1 MKRKNILKFVSLL
14 GIGSFVMLA
23 AASCTSA
30 TTPTPK
36 PEPKPTPS
44 PEPKPDPM
52 PNPPSGGMN
61 GGDTNPGNGG
71 GMDNAAKQLAAARTA
86 LTNLLS
92 SKNTNVQMYSDYA
105 KIKSDLTAAYTSAE
119 ATSQNSSAKLE
130 QVKSATSTLQT
141 AINTAVNE
149 KKVFDENNSE
159 LVTAYNNLKTTLE
172 GENTTLAAFNDS
184 ANYGGIKTHLMSLY
198 NQAKTITTSTLLND
212 AGQSPNKDN
221 VVKINKEITDAIN
234 PTLLNQ
240 QKANADMLATSFT
253 KQVLNDTQLTSGSSE
268 TSMQTQ
274 PQPGN
279 YSFVGYSVDVTTGSN
294 NARPNWNFAQ
304 RKVWDTNKAP
314 LTQTEQSNKLTDVSW
329 IYSLSGMGAKYTV
342 TFDYYGASNN
352 AYLYFPYKLVQA
364 NDNVALQYSLN
375 GIAPKAIEF
384 KAAAATQAVPA
395 QEGASATHQDSSSG
409 SSSPSSPPA
418 AAAPSEAEAR
428 VAETPANPPATSQD
442 SASADQTMS
451 TATTMNEAPT
461 VDIINVAKVTL
472 TDLKFGQN
480 TIEFSLPT
488 GDDHTSKVA
497 PMIGNMYLTANDQ
510 NVDKVYDDIFG
521 NTVANQDNATE
532 VSVDLLKGYSLATS
546 YSMYVRRFS
555 TLTANGTTISNPVY
569 LVGFIGGNQGR
580 TVSHTPSEVN
590 NFPIVNGD
598 SRTLTVYVNAPQ
610 QGQYHISG
618 SYISSTTQ
626 RSLRFSTDNTD
637 NIESSNSITIN
648 VTAKQNWTSLEEFN
662 TSSDSTI
669 MQNNNRML
677 DLKKGLNKIVISG
690 VSNGDT
696 PYIGNLKFTL
706 NNPSPTN
713 AENNTNTRTEQPAE
727 EERTGK

>member
-23 AASCTSA
+23 AASCTST
-30 TTPTPK
+30 TTPTPNH
-36 PEPKPTPS
+36 EPKPNPA
-44 PEPKPDPM
+44 PKPDPK
-52 PNPPSGGMN
+52 PNPGGGMMGGMN
-61 GGDTNPGNGG
+61 GGNTNPGNGG
-71 GMDNAAKQLAAARTA
+71 GMDNSAQQLAAAKKELSDLLATQNS
-86 LTNLLS
+86 NLS
-92 SKNTNVQMYSDYA
+92 TYADYA
-105 KIKSDLTAAYTSAE
+105 KIKNDLTAAYTTAE
-119 ATSQNSSAKLE
+119 TASQNQAATLE
-130 QVKSATSTLQT
+130 QVKNAASTLQT

-159 LVTAYNNLKTTLE
+159 LVTAYTNLKTTLE

-184 ANYGGIKTHLMSLY
+184 ANYGGIKTHLLSLY

-253 KQVLNDTQLTSGSSE
+253 KQVLNDAQLTSGSSE

-304 RKVWDTNKAP
+304 RKVWDTNRAP
-314 LTQTEQSNKLTDVSW
+314 LAQTEQSNKLTDVSW

-352 AYLYFPYKLVQA
+352 AYLYFPYKLVQT
-364 NDNVALQYSLN
+364 NDNVGLQYVLN
-375 GIAPKAIEF
+375 NTTPKLVNF
-384 KAAAATQAVPA
+384 ATVQPT
-395 QEGASATHQDSSSG
+395 ASSAE
-409 SSSPSSPPA
+409 PSQVQPA
-418 AAAPSEAEAR
+418 AEMMAL
-428 VAETPANPPATSQD
+428 AN
-442 SASADQTMS
+442 
-451 TATTMNEAPT
+451 EVPT
-461 VDIINVAKVTL
+461 VNDIKVAKVVL
-472 TDLKFGQN
+472 SDLKYGTN
-480 TIEFSLPT
+480 TIEFSVPT

-555 TLTANGTTISNPVY
+555 TLTAKGTTISNPVY

-580 TVSHTPSEVN
+580 TVSPTPSEVN
-590 NFPIVNGD
+590 NFPVVNGD

-626 RSLRFSTDNTD
+626 RSLRFSTDNT
-637 NIESSNSITIN
+637 ESSNSITIN

-677 DLKKGLNKIVISG
+677 NLKKGLNKIVISG

-727 EERTGK
+727 EGRTGK

>member
-23 AASCTSA
+23 AASCT
-30 TTPTPK
+30 TPVNPTPN
-36 PEPKPTPS
+36 

-61 GGDTNPGNGG
+61 GGNTNPENGG
-71 GMDNAAKQLAAARTA
+71 GMDNAAQQLAVARTT

-119 ATSQNSSAKLE
+119 ATSQNSSATLE

-141 AINTAVNE
+141 AINTAANE

-159 LVTAYNNLKTTLE
+159 LVTAYTNLKTTLE

-240 QKANADMLATSFT
+240 QKTNADMLATSFT

-279 YSFVGYSVDVTTGSN
+279 YSFVGYSVDLTTGSN
-294 NARPNWNFAQ
+294 NVRPNWNFAQ
-304 RKVWDTNKAP
+304 RKVWDTANAP

-352 AYLYFPYKLVQA
+352 TYLYFPYKLVQT
-364 NDNVALQYSLN
+364 NDNVGLQYVLN
-375 GIAPKAIEF
+375 NTTPKLVNF
-384 KAAAATQAVPA
+384 ATA
-395 QEGASATHQDSSSG
+395 QPTASSAE
-409 SSSPSSPPA
+409 PSQVQPA
-418 AAAPSEAEAR
+418 AEMMAL
-428 VAETPANPPATSQD
+428 AN
-442 SASADQTMS
+442 
-451 TATTMNEAPT
+451 EVPT
-461 VDIINVAKVTL
+461 VNDIKVAKVVL
-472 TDLKFGQN
+472 SDLKFGTN
-480 TIEFSLPT
+480 TIEFSVPT

-510 NVDKVYDDIFG
+510 NVDKIYDDIFG
-521 NTVANQDNATE
+521 NTAATQDNATE

-546 YSMYVRRFS
+546 SSIYVRRFS
-555 TLTANGTTISNPVY
+555 TLTDSGTTISSPVY
-569 LVGFIGGNQGR
+569 LVGWIGGHGARANDRSVQN
-580 TVSHTPSEVN
+580 VYNFPVVN
-590 NFPIVNGD
+590 NQARIFTI
-598 SRTLTVYVNAPQ
+598 YVNAPKT
-610 QGQYHISG
+610 GDYNISG
-618 SYISSTTQ
+618 SYISTTTE
-626 RSLRFSTDNTD
+626 RKLKISRDNTD
-637 NIESSNSITIN
+637 SNSVTIGVRATTAWN
-648 VTAKQNWTSLEEFN
+648 TLEKFDTSATMNSLVTIKNEKKTLHLE
-662 TSSDSTI
+662 
-669 MQNNNRML
+669 Q
-677 DLKKGLNKIVISG
+677 GLNKIIIGG

-727 EERTGK
+727 EGRTGK

>member
-30 TTPTPK
+30 TTPTPN
-36 PEPKPTPS
+36 PEPKPTPN

-61 GGDTNPGNGG
+61 DKNTNPGNGG
-71 GMDNAAKQLAAARTA
+71 GMDNSAQQLSTAKTA

-119 ATSQNSSAKLE
+119 ATSQNSSATLE

-159 LVTAYNNLKTTLE
+159 LVTAYTNLKTTLE

-221 VVKINKEITDAIN
+221 VVKINKEITDSIN

-253 KQVLNDTQLTSGSSE
+253 KQVLNDAQLTSGSSE

-329 IYSLSGMGAKYTV
+329 IYNLSGMGAKYTV

-352 AYLYFPYKLVQA
+352 AYLYFPYKLVQT
-364 NDNVALQYSLN
+364 NDKVALQYSLN

-395 QEGASATHQDSSSG
+395 QEEASATDQDSSSG

-428 VAETPANPPATSQD
+428 VAETSGNPPATSQD

-461 VDIINVAKVTL
+461 VDSINVAKVTL

-480 TIEFSLPT
+480 TIEFSVPT
-488 GDDHTSKVA
+488 GNDHTSKVA

-510 NVDKVYDDIFG
+510 NVDKVYNDIFG
-521 NTVANQDNATE
+521 NTVANQDNAAE

-546 YSMYVRRFS
+546 YSMYVRRF
-555 TLTANGTTISNPVY
+555 TNLTESGESGTTISSPVY
-569 LVGFIGGNQGR
+569 LVGWIGGHGGR
-580 TVSHTPSEVN
+580 ANDRSVQNVY
-590 NFPIVNGD
+590 NFPVVND
-598 SRTLTVYVNAPQ
+598 QARIFTIYVNAPKT
-610 QGQYHISG
+610 GDYNISG
-618 SYISSTTQ
+618 SYISTTTE
-626 RSLRFSTDNTD
+626 RKLKISRDNKD
-637 NIESSNSITIN
+637 SNSVTIGVRATTSWNTLEKFDTSATMNSLVTITN
-648 VTAKQNWTSLEEFN
+648 EKKTLHLE
-662 TSSDSTI
+662 
-669 MQNNNRML
+669 Q
-677 DLKKGLNKIVISG
+677 GLNKIIIGG

-727 EERTGK
+727 

>member
-23 AASCTSA
+23 AASCTST
-30 TTPTPK
+30 TTPTPNH
-36 PEPKPTPS
+36 EPKPNPA
-44 PEPKPDPM
+44 PKPDPK
-52 PNPPSGGMN
+52 PNPGGGMMGGMN
-61 GGDTNPGNGG
+61 GGDTNPGNSGE
-71 GMDNAAKQLAAARTA
+71 MDNSAQQLSTAKTA

-105 KIKSDLTAAYTSAE
+105 KIKSDLTAAYTSA
-119 ATSQNSSAKLE
+119 SQNQAATLE
-130 QVKSATSTLQT
+130 QVKNAASTLQT

-159 LVTAYNNLKTTLE
+159 LVTAYTNLKTTLE

-184 ANYGGIKTHLMSLY
+184 ANYGGIKTHLLSLY

-253 KQVLNDTQLTSGSSE
+253 KQVLNDAQLTSGSSE

-304 RKVWDTNKAP
+304 RKVWDTNRAP
-314 LTQTEQSNKLTDVSW
+314 LAQTEQSNKLTDVSW

-352 AYLYFPYKLVQA
+352 AYLYFPYKLVQT
-364 NDNVALQYSLN
+364 NDNVGLQYVLN
-375 GIAPKAIEF
+375 NTTPKLVNF
-384 KAAAATQAVPA
+384 ATVQPT
-395 QEGASATHQDSSSG
+395 ASSAE
-409 SSSPSSPPA
+409 PSQVQPA
-418 AAAPSEAEAR
+418 AEMMAL
-428 VAETPANPPATSQD
+428 AN
-442 SASADQTMS
+442 
-451 TATTMNEAPT
+451 EVPT
-461 VDIINVAKVTL
+461 VNDIKVAKVVL
-472 TDLKFGQN
+472 SDLKYGTN
-480 TIEFSLPT
+480 TIEFSVPT

-555 TLTANGTTISNPVY
+555 TLTAKGTTISNPVY

-580 TVSHTPSEVN
+580 TVSPTPSEVN
-590 NFPIVNGD
+590 NFPVVNGD

-626 RSLRFSTDNTD
+626 RSLRFSTDNT
-637 NIESSNSITIN
+637 ESSNSITIN

-677 DLKKGLNKIVISG
+677 NLKKGLNKIVISG

-727 EERTGK
+727 EGRTGK

>member
-23 AASCTSA
+23 AASCT
-30 TTPTPK
+30 TPVNPTPN
-36 PEPKPTPS
+36 PKPTPN

-61 GGDTNPGNGG
+61 GGDTNPGDGQ
-71 GMDNAAKQLAAARTA
+71 GMMDSAAQELTAARTA
-86 LTNLLS
+86 LTSLLA
-92 SKNTNVQMYSDYA
+92 SKNANVQMYSDYA
-105 KIKSDLTAAYTSAE
+105 KIKNDLTAAYTSAE
-119 ATSQNSSAKLE
+119 TASQNQAATLE

-159 LVTAYNNLKTTLE
+159 LVTAYTNLKTTLE

-212 AGQSPNKDN
+212 ARQSPNKDN

-314 LTQTEQSNKLTDVSW
+314 LTQTEQSNKLTNVSW
-329 IYSLSGMGAKYTV
+329 IYNLSGMGAKYTV

-352 AYLYFPYKLVQA
+352 AYLYFPYKLVQT
-364 NDNVALQYSLN
+364 NDKVALQYSLN

-395 QEGASATHQDSSSG
+395 QEGASATHQDSSSE
-409 SSSPSSPPA
+409 SSSPPA

-461 VDIINVAKVTL
+461 VDSINVAKVTL

-480 TIEFSLPT
+480 TIEFSVPT

-546 YSMYVRRFS
+546 YSIYVRRF
-555 TLTANGTTISNPVY
+555 TNLTESGEGRTAISSPVY
-569 LVGFIGGNQGR
+569 LVGWIGGDGAR
-580 TVSHTPSEVN
+580 TNDRSVENVY
-590 NFPIVNGD
+590 NFPAVNGN
-598 SRTLTVYVNAPQ
+598 SRTLTVYVNAPKT
-610 QGQYHISG
+610 GDYNISG
-618 SYISSTTQ
+618 SYISTTTE
-626 RSLRFSTDNTD
+626 RKLKISTDNKD
-637 NIESSNSITIN
+637 SNSVTIGVRATTAWNTLEKFDTSATMNSLVTITN
-648 VTAKQNWTSLEEFN
+648 EKKTLHLE
-662 TSSDSTI
+662 
-669 MQNNNRML
+669 Q
-677 DLKKGLNKIVISG
+677 GLNKIIIGG
-690 VSNGDT
+690 VSGHT

-713 AENNTNTRTEQPAE
+713 AENNTNTRTEQPAG

>member
-30 TTPTPK
+30 TTPTPN
-36 PEPKPTPS
+36 PEPKPTPN

-71 GMDNAAKQLAAARTA
+71 EMDNSAQQLSTAKTA

-119 ATSQNSSAKLE
+119 ATSQNSSATLE

-141 AINTAVNE
+141 AINTAANE

-159 LVTAYNNLKTTLE
+159 LVTAYTNLKTTLE

-221 VVKINKEITDAIN
+221 VVKINKEITDSIN

-253 KQVLNDTQLTSGSSE
+253 KQVLNDAQLTSGSSE

-329 IYSLSGMGAKYTV
+329 IYNLSGMGAKYTV

-364 NDNVALQYSLN
+364 NDNVGLQYVLN
-375 GIAPKAIEF
+375 NTTPKLVNF
-384 KAAAATQAVPA
+384 ATA
-395 QEGASATHQDSSSG
+395 QPTASSAE
-409 SSSPSSPPA
+409 PSQVQPA
-418 AAAPSEAEAR
+418 AEMMAL
-428 VAETPANPPATSQD
+428 AN
-442 SASADQTMS
+442 
-451 TATTMNEAPT
+451 EVPT
-461 VDIINVAKVTL
+461 VNDIKVAKVVL
-472 TDLKFGQN
+472 SDLKFGTN
-480 TIEFSLPT
+480 TIEFSVPT
-488 GDDHTSKVA
+488 GNDHTSKVA

-546 YSMYVRRFS
+546 YSIYVRRF
-555 TLTANGTTISNPVY
+555 TNLTESGEGRTAISSPVY
-569 LVGFIGGNQGR
+569 LVGWIGGDGVR
-580 TVSHTPSEVN
+580 TNDRSVENVY
-590 NFPIVNGD
+590 NFPAVNGN
-598 SRTLTVYVNAPQ
+598 SRTLTVYVNAPKI
-610 QGQYHISG
+610 GDYNISG
-618 SYISSTTQ
+618 SYISTTTE
-626 RSLRFSTDNTD
+626 RKLKISTDNKD
-637 NIESSNSITIN
+637 SNSVTIGVRATTAWNTLEKFDTSATMNSLVTITN
-648 VTAKQNWTSLEEFN
+648 EKKTLHLE
-662 TSSDSTI
+662 
-669 MQNNNRML
+669 Q
-677 DLKKGLNKIVISG
+677 GLNKIIIGG
-690 VSNGDT
+690 VSGHT

-713 AENNTNTRTEQPAE
+713 AENNTNTRTEQPAGK
-727 EERTGK
+727 ERTGK